1 MKKMLLVIGGL
12 GFSLSALAAPV
23 KIVAAENF
31 YGELAHEIGG
41 NNVAVTSIISNP
53 DADPHLF
60 ATSPK
65 TSQSLAQAQIIIYN
79 GADYDAWMEQM
90 LTTVNKNQVIII
102 NVADLMK
109 IKPGA
114 NPHIWYQP
122 ATFPILAKVLADK
135 IAQLEPASKA
145 IVQKNLA
152 SFLADNQQV
161 AKQIATVKQHY
172 QGTSVTATEPVFGYM
187 AQALGLNMKGE
198 DFQWKIMN
206 DSEPTPK
213 MVANYQS
220 LLTNKQVKVMFYNNQ
235 VSDSLTG
242 NMQKLARQNGVKVVG
257 VSETMPKDTTINRWL
272 TSEINATASALQ
284 GK

>member
-235 VSDSLTG
+235 VTDSLTS

-272 TSEINATASALQ
+272 TSEINATATALQ

>member
-109 IKPGA
+109 IKTGA

-122 ATFPILAKVLADK
+122 ATFPTLAKVLADK

-145 IVQKNLA
+145 IIQKNLA

>member
-90 LTTVNKNQVIII
+90 LTPVNKNQVIII

-235 VSDSLTG
+235 VTDSLTS

-272 TSEINATASALQ
+272 TSEINATATALQ

>member
-1 MKKMLLVIGGL
+1 MKKLLLGIAVLGL
-12 GFSLSALAAPV
+12 AFNVVAEPIKV
-23 KIVAAENF
+23 VAAENF
-31 YGELAHEIGG
+31 YGELAQEIGG
-41 NNVAVTSIISNP
+41 KNVTVTSIISNP

-79 GADYDAWMEQM
+79 GADYDSWMEQM
-90 LTTVNKNQVIII
+90 LTTVNKSKVIVI

-109 IKPGA
+109 IKAGA

-122 ATFPILAKVLADK
+122 TTFPTLAKVLSDK
-135 IAQLEPASKA
+135 LSQLQPTTKPE
-145 IVQKNLA
+145 IEKNLKT
-152 SFLADNQQV
+152 FLSGNQQV
-161 AKQIATVKQHY
+161 VQQVAAIKQKF

-187 AQALGLNMKGE
+187 AQAMGLNMKGE

-220 LLTNKQVKVMFYNNQ
+220 LLTSKQVKVMFYNNQ

-242 NMQKLARQNGVKVVG
+242 NMQKLARSNSIKVVG
-257 VSETMPKDTTINRWL
+257 VSETMPKDTTINKWL
-272 TSEINATASALQ
+272 SSEISATATALQ
-284 GK
+284 AK

>member
-79 GADYDAWMEQM
+79 GADYDTWMEQM

-235 VSDSLTG
+235 VTDSLTS

-272 TSEINATASALQ
+272 TSEINATATALQ